1 MESADAWP
9 GKTNNRIKSE
19 IQDQMG
25 RGLVPPWVSRQR
37 KDCEKETRLV
47 GKGEAFPHFRGKGML
62 HADPKSE
69 RIYRQLMKWV
79 L

>member
-19 IQDQMG
+19 IPQDQMG

-37 KDCEKETRLV
+37 KSCEETRLV
-47 GKGEAFPHFRGKGML
+47 GRGEAFPHFRGKGML
-62 HADPKSE
+62 RRP
-69 RIYRQLMKWV
+69 
-79 L
+79 